1 MSARAAYPNAAIY
14 PHGALT
20 ATQLEQ
26 LCRDHHL
33 RLMQTT
39 RGYLYLDPAQPQAL
53 ATVTRGTSDLPAEG
67 AIPAAAAGPT

>member
-26 LCRDHHL
+26 LCHDHRL

-39 RGYLYLDPAQPQAL
+39 HGYLYLSTESTAAPKAL
-53 ATVTRGTSDLPAEG
+53 PVLLPVGDVEG
-67 AIPAAAAGPT
+67 AAAGPPLEAA